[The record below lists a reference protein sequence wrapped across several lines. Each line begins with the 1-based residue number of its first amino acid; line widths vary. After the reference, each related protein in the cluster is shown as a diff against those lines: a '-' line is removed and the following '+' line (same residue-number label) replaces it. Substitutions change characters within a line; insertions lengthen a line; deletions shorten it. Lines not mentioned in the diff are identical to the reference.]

1 MLRLAAACLL
11 LGVSQVRRLLL
22 ACSALLLALGFVV
35 LCCAVVLHA
44 AARWVRPSA
53 CEVASPASQHALSQ
67 ARGTHARQPER
78 HDQPVKQQLNLWP
91 LLCVAV
97 DPFAI

>member
-22 ACSALLLALGFVV
+22 ACSALLLSLGFVV
-35 LCCAVVLHA
+35 LCCAVVHLLHA

-67 ARGTHARQPER
+67 ARGTHARQPKR
-78 HDQPVKQQLNLWP
+78 HDQPVKQ
-91 LLCVAV
+91 
-97 DPFAI
+97 